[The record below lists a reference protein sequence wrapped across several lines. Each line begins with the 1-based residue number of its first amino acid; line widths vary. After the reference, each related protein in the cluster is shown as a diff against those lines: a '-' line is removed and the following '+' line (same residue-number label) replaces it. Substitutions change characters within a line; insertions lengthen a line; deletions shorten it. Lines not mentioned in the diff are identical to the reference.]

1 MKRARRRST
10 AVETAGPEVGVLRRQ
25 KWDRPKVI
33 AALRAVARSGLRGI
47 GPGGGISG
55 ALAQQARELF
65 GSLRA
70 AVVAAG
76 LDPARVL
83 YRVHRTDRELA
94 AELRQAARDSPEMT
108 LSQLHRSS
116 LGGAA
121 IKRFGTLPAA
131 LAALGIRGW
140 PRRLR
145 SPLPEPGAVLAAI
158 RRRHERGD
166 SLRQRAV
173 ERAEPGIVTG
183 AQKHFGTWRAAMK
196 AAGLESLVGRPTWT
210 KAQIVAGLRAR
221 HARGAALN
229 MSIVEREEPS
239 LAIAAV
245 NHFGNM
251 RKALLAA
258 KLPVPPHLRT
268 LRPLGVMS
276 EQEFQLVLL
285 RVLTDDEP
293 AAARPGTKKRGS

>member
-1 MKRARRRST
+1 MKRARPRST
-10 AVETAGPEVGVLRRQ
+10 AVETAGGDDEALRHR

-33 AALRAVARSGLRGI
+33 AALRTAARSGGRGV
-47 GPGGGISG
+47 GPHGVVRR
-55 ALAQQARELF
+55 ALAYQAHALF

-70 AVVAAG
+70 AIVAAG

-83 YRVHRTDRELA
+83 HREHRTDRELA
-94 AELRQAARDSPEMT
+94 AELRQAARDRPEMT

-116 LGGAA
+116 LGWAA
-121 IKRFGTLPAA
+121 AKRFGTLPAA
-131 LAALGIRGW
+131 LDALGIRGW

-145 SPLPEPGAVLAAI
+145 SPLLEPHEVIAAI
-158 RRRHERGD
+158 RRRHRRGD

-173 ERAEPGIVTG
+173 GRGENAIVKG
-183 AQKHFGTWRAAMK
+183 AVKHFGTWRAAMK

-210 KAQIVAGLRAR
+210 KAQIVAGLKAR

-229 MSIVEREEPS
+229 LSIVECEEPS

-251 RKALLAA
+251 RRALLAA
-258 KLPVPPHLRT
+258 KLPVPARLWTTR
-268 LRPLGVMS
+268 RLGTMS
-276 EQEFQLVLL
+276 EQDFQLVLL
-285 RVLTDDEP
+285 RVLGGET
-293 AAARPGTKKRGS
+293 AAARPGK